1 MQTAGND
8 MSAELAETNPVG
20 PPTKWN
26 QEIITKARHYLANYQ
41 DYGKNIPTVARLSQ
55 VLNISRDRI
64 YKWAEQKDKKELK
77 YILSELKCI
86 QEAELLENGLSNE
99 FNPTITKLLLTKHGY
114 HDNPQANQAATGIQ
128 VTVNRGVVK
137 LETGGQT
144 LTVDASE
151 QAVEGETLE
160 HKP

>member
-1 MQTAGND
+1 

-26 QEIITKARHYLANYQ
+26 QEIIDKAKHYLANYQ

-77 YILSELKCI
+77 YILSQLKCI

-114 HDNPQANQAATGIQ
+114 HDNLQANQAAAGIQ

-151 QAVEGETLE
+151 QAVGGEVLE

>member
-1 MQTAGND
+1 

-26 QEIITKARHYLANYQ
+26 QEIITKARQYLDNYQ

-55 VLNISRDRI
+55 VIGISKDRI
-64 YKWAEQKDKKELK
+64 YKWSHQKDKKELK
-77 YILSELKCI
+77 SILSQLKCI
-86 QEAELLENGLSNE
+86 QEAVLLENGLSNE

-114 HDNPQANQAATGIQ
+114 HDNPQANQAASGIQ
-128 VTVNRGVVK
+128 VTVNRGIVK

-151 QAVEGETLE
+151 QAVDGEVLE

>member
-1 MQTAGND
+1 
-8 MSAELAETNPVG
+8 MSAELVEANPVG

-26 QEIITKARHYLANYQ
+26 QEIINKAKHYLENYQ

-55 VLNISRDRI
+55 VIGISKDRI
-64 YKWAEQKDKKELK
+64 YKWSHQKDKKELK
-77 YILSELKCI
+77 SILSQLKCI
-86 QEAELLENGLSNE
+86 QEAVLLENGLSNE

-114 HDNPQANQAATGIQ
+114 HDNPQANQAASGIQ
-128 VTVNRGVVK
+128 VTVNRGIVK

-151 QAVEGETLE
+151 QAVDGEALE